1 MIATAP
7 PPVVNRVAN
16 YLAPAPPLP
25 VPETAEGK
33 RDAWSQALFA
43 AAMFY
48 QSRLAHPDPDV
59 AERAAR
65 ALFDLE
71 KTRLRHGRELAG
83 TPAEPPKPDPETR
96 KDRPTRQEIQRLGKV
111 VELAIRADDVAETV
125 EEDEC
130 SFEEREDAELVERFA
145 RTPAFQEHV
154 EAARRFIREKGL
166 PDDIG
171 QAVLCA
177 KLRLMEELRRKRADG
192 SYPLQ

>member
-16 YLAPAPPLP
+16 YLAPAAPP

-83 TPAEPPKPDPETR
+83 TPAPAVLSQTGFAPRRPAR
-96 KDRPTRQEIQRLGKV
+96 ASPTRFQS
-111 VELAIRADDVAETV
+111 AD
-125 EEDEC
+125 
-130 SFEEREDAELVERFA
+130 R
-145 RTPAFQEHV
+145 
-154 EAARRFIREKGL
+154 
-166 PDDIG
+166 
-171 QAVLCA
+171 
-177 KLRLMEELRRKRADG
+177 
-192 SYPLQ
+192 

>member
-16 YLAPAPPLP
+16 YLAPRPPLP

-83 TPAEPPKPDPETR
+83 TPAEPPKPEPETR
-96 KDRPTRQEIQRLGKV
+96 KDQPTRKEIQRLGKV
-111 VELAIRADDVAETV
+111 VELTLEADEETEKL
-125 EEDEC
+125 EEEEF

-154 EAARRFIREKGL
+154 EVARRFIREKGL
-166 PDDIG
+166 PDDVG
-171 QAVLCA
+171 QAVQFA

-192 SYPLQ
+192 SYPPL